1 MRFKEVALTEE
12 WREVADSDGFYE
24 VSDMG
29 RVRSWMKHGK
39 SGGRL
44 ESPRILSLGRQANG
58 YLSVSIKRGERRKHE
73 RVHCLVLEA
82 FVGPRPEGAQGA
94 HLNDDRADNRLS
106 NLEWQ
111 PAAVN
116 YAQRNAR
123 GLISGERHYLAKLTW
138 DDVRFIRSSEMTGVE
153 LARKFGVSTAGVSQ
167 IRSHKVWKEE
177 HAVPDPR
184 QAKVPGNGRADTDPV

>member
-1 MRFKEVALTEE
+1 MTEE
-12 WREVADSDGFYE
+12 WREVPGSDGFYE
-24 VSDMG
+24 VSDSG

-44 ESPRILSLGRQANG
+44 ESPRILSLARQANG
-58 YLSVSIKRGERRKHE
+58 YLSVSIKRGKRRKHE

-82 FVGPRPEGAQGA
+82 FVGPRPKGAQAA

-111 PAAVN
+111 SATEN

-123 GLISGERHYLAKLTW
+123 GLISGERHYSTRLTW
-138 DDVRFIRSSEMTGVE
+138 DDVRFIRESGMKGVD
-153 LARKFGVSTAGVSQ
+153 LARKFGISPPTVSN
-167 IRSHKVWKEE
+167 IRRYKSWKES
-177 HAVPDPR
+177 HAVPCSG
-184 QAKVPGNGRADTDPV
+184 QEEVPGNGGADTDAVREVRV

>member
-1 MRFKEVALTEE
+1 MLTEQWAE
-12 WREVADSDGFYE
+12 IPGTDGNYE
-24 VSDMG
+24 ASSMG
-29 RVRSWMKHGK
+29 RVRSWMKKGK

-44 ESPRILSLGRQANG
+44 ESPRILSLAQQANG
-58 YLSVSIKRGERRKHE
+58 YLSVSIKRGNRRKHE
-73 RVHCLVLEA
+73 RVHCLALEA

-111 PAAVN
+111 SAAEN

-123 GLISGERHYLAKLTW
+123 GLISGERHCLAKLTW
-138 DDVRFIRSSEMTGVE
+138 DDVRFIRSSDMTGVE
-153 LARKFGVSTAGVSQ
+153 LARKFGVSTAGISQ
-167 IRSHKVWKEE
+167 IRHHKARKEE

-184 QAKVPGNGRADTDPV
+184 QAKVPGNGGADTSPV

>member
-1 MRFKEVALTEE
+1 MRPGAAVDKAPT
-12 WREVADSDGFYE
+12 
-24 VSDMG
+24 
-29 RVRSWMKHGK
+29 
-39 SGGRL
+39 
-44 ESPRILSLGRQANG
+44 PRILSLARQANG
-58 YLSVSIKRGERRKHE
+58 YLSVSIKRGNRRKHE

-94 HLNDDRADNRLS
+94 HLNDVRGDNRLS

-153 LARKFGVSTAGVSQ
+153 LARKFGISTAGVSQ
-167 IRSHKVWKEE
+167 IRHHKAWKEE

-184 QAKVPGNGRADTDPV
+184 QAKVPGNGRADTNTVQQVRV